1 MPAYLREH
9 RNGSGVSVVF
19 IHGETHE
26 QVVAG
31 PTLDIIQANEIRLA
45 CDKVELHVIQAR
57 TGKRTRPREPLDGV
71 GIRRDLG
78 PTEEAVSR
86 SVA

>member
-19 IHGETHE
+19 FHGETHE

-31 PTLDIIQANEIRLA
+31 PILDIIQANEIRLA

-57 TGKRTRPREPLDGV
+57 TGKRNPAKGAIRRRRDQERPRPD
-71 GIRRDLG
+71 
-78 PTEEAVSR
+78 
-86 SVA
+86 

>member
-31 PTLDIIQANEIRLA
+31 PILDIIQANEIRLA
-45 CDKVELHVIQAR
+45 CDKVELHVIQAE
-57 TGKRTRPREPLDGV
+57 TGNRKSNKRT
-71 GIRRDLG
+71 IRRRRDQ
-78 PTEEAVSR
+78 ERSR
-86 SVA
+86 PD